1 MPEGGGRRGGARG
14 QNQKSGDVDM
24 SCADWHAVYREERRR
39 PGYVLEN
46 GRSLIRRGKDAAWKR
61 EAKLPVQ
68 EKRKAA

>member
-1 MPEGGGRRGGARG
+1 
-14 QNQKSGDVDM
+14 M